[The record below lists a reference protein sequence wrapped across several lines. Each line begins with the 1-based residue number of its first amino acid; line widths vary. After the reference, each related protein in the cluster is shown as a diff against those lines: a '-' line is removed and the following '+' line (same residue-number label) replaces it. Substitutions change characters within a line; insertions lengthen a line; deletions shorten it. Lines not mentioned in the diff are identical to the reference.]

1 MLETLL
7 PQKISSRIIA
17 LVLFIL
23 ISNALLTSI
32 FSQQYHMQIGQAKT
46 SEALHA
52 ALNYISIHGTP
63 VNIDKVLDAY
73 QLVHL
78 ETPPNNIALST
89 NPVLKNLSMH
99 FNHRNK
105 NTIAFYEDK
114 DNPRILYIAYKPR
127 NKPAYWLTMPQEPL
141 VQTGIIIAYLEE
153 ILIVIIIILGSYF
166 TARTINDPLR
176 KIMKSLRVFGT
187 GTLPPP
193 LQEEGPVEIKKLAHS
208 VNQMINDHYKL
219 EKERELM
226 LAGISHDLRTPLTR
240 LQLLAE
246 LSTAS
251 PESIEDMKEE
261 IEQIT
266 KMQQQ
271 FIDYVSASNH
281 ENEDWISLHEFCRDL
296 ANKYKLTSHRVDIIN
311 LTTHEILFKTQ
322 PIGLYRILMNG
333 INNAIKY
340 GEPPYS
346 VEISENNDTVSIRIL
361 DAGPGVPEAS
371 LKEIFKPLFRGDT
384 ARKNAEGSGLGL
396 AIVARIVTRL
406 GGKINA
412 HNLQPK
418 GFCLSIELPKNN

>member
-1 MLETLL
+1 VLETLL

-32 FSQQYHMQIGQAKT
+32 FSQQYHMQLGQAKT
-46 SEALHA
+46 AEALHA

-63 VNIDKVLDAY
+63 VNIDKVLDSY

-78 ETPPNNIALST
+78 EVPPSNIVLSS
-89 NPVLKNLSMH
+89 NHVLKSLSVH
-99 FNHRNK
+99 FNLRNQ
-105 NTIAFYEDK
+105 NTVAFYEDK
-114 DNPRILYIAYKPR
+114 NNPRVLYIAYKPI
-127 NKPAYWLTMPQEPL
+127 NKPAYWLTMPQEPM
-141 VQTGIIIAYLEE
+141 VKTGIIIAYLEE
-153 ILIVIIIILGSYF
+153 ILIVIIIFLGSYF
-166 TARTINDPLR
+166 TARTINEPLR

-208 VNQMINDHYKL
+208 VNQMIKDHYNL

-246 LSTAS
+246 MSTAS
-251 PESIEDMKEE
+251 TETIDEMKEE

-281 ENEDWISLHEFCRDL
+281 ENEDWISLHEFCNDL
-296 ANKYKLTSHRVDIIN
+296 ANKYKLTSQQVIIKN
-311 LTTHEILFKTQ
+311 LSPKEILIKTQ
-322 PIGLYRILMNG
+322 PIGLYRILTNG

-340 GEPPYS
+340 GDAPYC
-346 VEISENNDTVSIRIL
+346 VEISENDSHVFINIMDS
-361 DAGPGVPEAS
+361 GEGVPDTSMAD
-371 LKEIFKPLFRGDT
+371 IFKPLFRGDT

-406 GGKINA
+406 GGTISA

-418 GFCLSIELPKNN
+418 GFCLRVVLPKHD

>member
-32 FSQQYHMQIGQAKT
+32 FSQQYHMQLGQAKT
-46 SEALHA
+46 AEALHA
-52 ALNYISIHGTP
+52 ALNYIAIHGTP
-63 VNIDKVLDAY
+63 VNIDKVLDSY

-78 ETPPNNIALST
+78 ENQPSNIILSK

-105 NTIAFYEDK
+105 NTVAFYEDNK
-114 DNPRILYIAYKPR
+114 NPRILYIAYKPVD
-127 NKPAYWLTMPQEPL
+127 KPAYWLTMPQEPM
-141 VQTGIIIAYLEE
+141 VKTGIIIAYLEE
-153 ILIVIIIILGSYF
+153 ILIVIIIFMGSYF
-166 TARTINDPLR
+166 TARTINEPLR
-176 KIMKSLRVFGT
+176 KIMKSLHVFGT

-208 VNQMINDHYKL
+208 VNQMIKDHYNL

-251 PESIEDMKEE
+251 PETIDEMKEE

-281 ENEDWISLHEFCRDL
+281 EKEDWISLHEFCKDL
-296 ANKYKLTSHRVDIIN
+296 ANKYKLTSQHIEIKN
-311 LTTHEILFKTQ
+311 LTSHEIALKTQ
-322 PIGLYRILMNG
+322 PIGLYRVLTNG

-340 GEPPYS
+340 GEAPY
-346 VEISENNDTVSIRIL
+346 VVQISDDNDSVSIDII
-361 DAGPGVPEAS
+361 DSGEGVPEAS
-371 LKEIFKPLFRGDT
+371 ISKIFKPLFRVDT

-406 GGKINA
+406 GGSITA
-412 HNLQPK
+412 HNIQPK
-418 GFCLSIELPKNN
+418 GFCLSIVLPKNA